1 MSDDVASTL
10 TVAKLK
16 ALCILNDL
24 PTSGK
29 KSDLVERLLESGL
42 SNEEVGLPNPAPRTE
57 QKNSVEEPEEDE
69 VVLSLEDEAT
79 LTPEIEPEKEVAKMP
94 EPEDEVL
101 EAEVMDAE
109 IMVEEAPVITEKK
122 AVTSTKTAAQPAT
135 LLDMVKRP
143 QVAAAL
149 LTLMILGAGGYYYI
163 NSQLEPFTADQLR
176 YGDEMRYT
184 VKDGTFL
191 ATDEFIELVLDQLE
205 TDEEICKLSLL
216 FEGDGLSLIHI

>member
-16 ALCILNDL
+16 ALCVLNDL

-42 SNEEVGLPNPAPRTE
+42 TNEEVGLPDPAPPTE
-57 QKNSVEEPEEDE
+57 QKKSVEEPEEDE
-69 VVLSLEDEAT
+69 VVLSLEDEDT

-94 EPEDEVL
+94 EPEDDVL
-101 EAEVMDAE
+101 EAEIMDAE

-122 AVTSTKTAAQPAT
+122 VVASTKTAAQPAT

-149 LTLMILGAGGYYYI
+149 LTLLILGFRLQGKLGTAGPI
-163 NSQLEPFTADQLR
+163 LAEP
-176 YGDEMRYT
+176 
-184 VKDGTFL
+184 GT
-191 ATDEFIELVLDQLE
+191 
-205 TDEEICKLSLL
+205 
-216 FEGDGLSLIHI
+216 